1 MFCSPCRL
9 AAAVSLAICSVV
21 VCADSTL
28 EEIRVF
34 AQDIIP
40 DTVSISPTSKFN
52 IEDLDSVNITTAEDI
67 LTHAP
72 SLAVRRRF
80 IGDPN
85 GVVGARGS
93 NMFQTPRTLVYVDGM
108 PIHYHLQ
115 TRFRGSPRWSLVSP
129 DEVQVAEVLYGPY
142 SAEYSGN
149 AMGAVINLKTRKPQ
163 SKRVVVEAAY
173 FAQDYERLS
182 IDDTFDGYRFYSG
195 YENSYGNLGVFASY
209 TRLENDS
216 HPQTEFRSSITTDNS
231 GALATG
237 GTPVTGAIAGIT
249 EQGEPVLF
257 FGNSGPERAITNLY
271 KTKFVYDFDAVELRA
286 TIAYEDRTRSEERSN
301 NFLVDAGGNSFYEN
315 SFNVDGFQ
323 YSTFEFGRSL
333 FQDRTLERESLLLGV
348 GARFNVSNTWIADA
362 FYSYFDL
369 IRDEEI
375 RTGENPASPNF
386 VQANNDFRARLTS
399 YDDTGWDIFD
409 LKFSTQSLL
418 GDDRRRLA
426 VGFHYDSYELKF
438 IVDDYNS
445 ITRQRDADD
454 ADGSL
459 FTGRGDSGGKARTYA
474 AFVQYGMR
482 LSDKWDLSFGLRYE
496 DWQASD
502 GFIAATNFGGGP
514 NTVTFI
520 DKVSKQGWSPKFSFT
535 YSPNNAQNIRYSV
548 ARALRFP
555 VVEELFLNGSDLA
568 GGSVADPNLEPEDG
582 VFHNLSFRQQL
593 DTGSITLNFFY
604 DTVEETIFNQE
615 VAVGSGSSNTV
626 ETFLPISEVR
636 TQGSEFVASFPSLF
650 IDDISLTVNLVYTD
664 TEITK
669 NANNTDIIGN
679 RFPRIARW
687 RSNLLLNYN
696 VSDVLDVGTTIRT
709 ASDTFGT
716 LDNSDNVD
724 RVFGTHDKFTFVGLK
739 ANWQAL
745 DDIKLSFGVDNVF
758 DYQAYVRFPY
768 PARTFY
774 LSAKYLIAE

>member
-1 MFCSPCRL
+1 MFYHSCRL
-9 AAAVSLAICSVV
+9 VAAISLTSCSAAV
-21 VCADSTL
+21 CAEKIL

-34 AQDIIP
+34 APDIVP
-40 DTVSISPTSKFN
+40 DTALVSPSSRFN
-52 IEDLDSVNITTAEDI
+52 IDDLDSVNITTVEDV
-67 LTHAP
+67 LTYAP
-72 SLAVRRRF
+72 SLVVRRRF

-149 AMGAVINLKTRKPQ
+149 AMGAVVNLKTRKPQ
-163 SKRVVVEAAY
+163 TKRVVVEAAY
-173 FAQDYERLS
+173 FAQDYERTS
-182 IDDTFDGYRFYSG
+182 IDDTFDGYRFYTG

-216 HPQTEFRSSITTDNS
+216 HPQTEFRSSIATDSS
-231 GALATG
+231 GNFATA
-237 GTPVTGAIAGIT
+237 GTPVTGAIAGVN

-257 FGNSGPERAITNLY
+257 FGDSGPERAITNLY
-271 KTKFVYDFDAVELRA
+271 KTKFVYDLSAVELRA
-286 TIAYEDRTRSEERSN
+286 TIAYEERSRSEERSN
-301 NFLVDAGGNSFYEN
+301 NYLVDAGNDLFYGN
-315 SFNVDGFQ
+315 SFNVGGFQ
-323 YSTFEFGRSL
+323 YSTFEFGRSI

-348 GARFNVSNTWIADA
+348 GARFDISDTWIADA

-369 IRDEEI
+369 IKDEEI
-375 RTGENPASPNF
+375 RTGENPASSNF
-386 VQANNDFRARLTS
+386 ITANNDFRARLTS
-399 YDDTGWDIFD
+399 YDNTGWDIFD

-418 GDDRRRLA
+418 GDDGQRLA
-426 VGFHYDSYELKF
+426 TGFHFDSYELNF

-445 ITRQRDADD
+445 ITRQRNAND

-474 AFVQYGMR
+474 AFAQYGAR

-502 GFIAATNFGGGP
+502 GFIAATNFGGAP
-514 NTVTFI
+514 NTVTFV

-535 YSPNNAQNIRYSV
+535 YSPNDTQNIRYSV

-555 VVEELFLNGSDLA
+555 VIEELFLNGSDLA
-568 GGSVADPNLEPEDG
+568 GGSVADPNLDPEDG
-582 VFHNLSFRQQL
+582 VFHNLSFLQQL

-636 TQGSEFVASFPSLF
+636 TQGSEFIANFPSF
-650 IDDISLTVNLVYTD
+650 INDDIDLTLSLVYTD

-669 NANNTDIIGN
+669 NANNTDIVGN

-687 RSNLLLNYN
+687 RSNILLNYN
-696 VSDVLDVGTTIRT
+696 VSDVFDVGATIRT

-716 LDNSDNVD
+716 LNNSDTVD
-724 RVFGTHDKFTFVGLK
+724 RVFGSHDKFTFVGLK

-745 DDIKLSFGVDNVF
+745 GEVKLSFGIDNLF

-774 LSAKYLIAE
+774 LSAQYVWEE